1 MTTSVHAKCLELASE
16 ALECLQSTKK
26 AGVSIAIR
34 KLELCA
40 RLLNDEKLSRWCA
53 FHLGAYALHLPY
65 PPEKLTKEY
74 AVQTKIAIAELEIP
88 ASQEEILYR
97 LGKAGG
103 GFESIESI
111 EERYDRLLREKRG
124 NDGTYYRDNLLS
136 TISSCANA
144 AAKHAS
150 QLYATL
156 AFGDIPRR
164 QFDVIRER
172 VDDLL
177 LDICPDAV
185 EKFMSAYQ
193 MLGSKSS
200 EDWSLALTAC
210 RRVIKAIADALFPPT
225 DEQRDGRK
233 LGEEQYIN
241 RLWAFLDDHLEAGS
255 DKDLAKAHID
265 YLGSFVQ
272 RLHEKTS
279 KGVHASV
286 TYEEA
291 VRVVLYTYLT
301 LGDILEFAAAGVR
314 RALSEKGKVDINS
327 ASYEELRRI
336 PGMSSAI
343 AKEIIKRRAK
353 SSFGS
358 VEQLLEI
365 KGFGPKSLEKVQP
378 YLVALPRKPKD

>member
-1 MTTSVHAKCLELASE
+1 V
-16 ALECLQSTKK
+16 ST
-26 AGVSIAIR
+26 AIR

-40 RLLNDEKLSRWCA
+40 RLLNDDRLSKWCA
-53 FHLGAYALHLPY
+53 FHLGAYAHELPY
-65 PPEKLTKEY
+65 PPRKLTAKYERQ
-74 AVQTKIAIAELEIP
+74 VKSAIAELNIP
-88 ASQEEILYR
+88 VSEQEILYR

-103 GFESIESI
+103 GFESIEWI
-111 EERYDRLLREKRG
+111 EERYDRFSREKYSW
-124 NDGTYYRDNLLS
+124 DGTYDRNALLR
-136 TISSCANA
+136 TIRSCANA
-144 AAKHAS
+144 AAEHAGG
-150 QLYATL
+150 LYASF

-164 QFDVIRER
+164 QFEVIRER

-210 RRVIKAIADALFPPT
+210 RRVIKAVADALFPPT

-255 DKDLAKAHID
+255 DKDLAKAHVD
-265 YLGSFVQ
+265 YLGSFIQ

-279 KGVHASV
+279 KGVHVSV

-291 VRVVLYTYLT
+291 VRAVLYTYLT
-301 LGDILEFAAAGVR
+301 LGDILEFAVEGVQ
-314 RALSEKGKVDINS
+314 RALSQKGTVDVNS

-336 PGMSSAI
+336 PGISSAI

-378 YLVALPRKPKD
+378 YLVALPKKPKD